1 MEIEV
6 KILAINRAQILSKLA
21 EIGAKQHFKAEFLA
35 IFYDDEKQSIR
46 QKKAALRLR
55 KEGNKT
61 FLTFKLP
68 ISTEQAKIMDE
79 REVEVADVEKMR
91 AILQGLGYTE
101 IKKTRKIR
109 EEFEWKNVK
118 IVLDEYLDDL
128 AFIPLFLEIE
138 APNLEEMYEA
148 VYALGYTKSDCNT
161 FNTYELA
168 NFYADK
174 KNMT

>member
-6 KILAINRAQILSKLA
+6 KILDINRVQILEKLSK
-21 EIGAKQHFKAEFLA
+21 IGAKQHFKAEFLA
-35 IFYDDEKQSIR
+35 VFYDDEQQSIR

-68 ISTEQAKIMDE
+68 ISTDQAKIMDE
-79 REVEVADVEKMR
+79 REVEVEDAEKMR
-91 AILQGLGYTE
+91 AILQGLGYIE
-101 IKKTRKIR
+101 IKTTRKIR
-109 EEFEWKNVK
+109 EEFEWKKVK
-118 IVLDEYLDDL
+118 IVLDEYLDDM

-138 APNLEEMYEA
+138 AESLEEIYET
-148 VYALGYTKSDCNT
+148 VDVLGYQKEDCNT

-174 KNMT
+174 KNIT